1 MVTYYCVVC
10 RKLWKKPNYS
20 PVKEMGCVVMLKP
33 NRFTEPLCW
42 NSYNILDIIAQNG
55 FIIPLLPFIQF
66 WKKWRQFTIFLL
78 HCCQGIF
85 CQNTKILVFVWGQ
98 LSNRKMDSWN
108 LKVRLLFQV
117 IGFGHRINLYFSYIM
132 LTWNR
137 GEFHSC
143 LLFT

>member
-1 MVTYYCVVC
+1 
-10 RKLWKKPNYS
+10 
-20 PVKEMGCVVMLKP
+20 MLKP

-42 NSYNILDIIAQNG
+42 NYNILDIIAQNG

-66 WKKWRQFTIFLL
+66 WKKWRQFTISLL

-108 LKVRLLFQV
+108 PKARLLFQV
-117 IGFGHRINLYFSYIM
+117 IGFGHLINLYFSYIM
-132 LTWNR
+132 LTWN
-137 GEFHSC
+137 GEPHSC
-143 LLFT
+143 LHIYNFLENTKYTNLISTFVVQKYLITMI

>member
-1 MVTYYCVVC
+1 MWFVGNYKKT
-10 RKLWKKPNYS
+10 KLYS
-20 PVKEMGCVVMLKP
+20 PVQEMSCVVMLKP
-33 NRFTEPLCW
+33 NRFTGPLCW
-42 NSYNILDIIAQNG
+42 NYNILDIIAQNG
-55 FIIPLLPFIQF
+55 FIITIIAVYPIL
-66 WKKWRQFTIFLL
+66 KKRRQFTIFLL

-137 GEFHSC
+137 GEFLSC

>member
-1 MVTYYCVVC
+1 MWFVGNYEKNQIIHLSKKWVV
-10 RKLWKKPNYS
+10 W
-20 PVKEMGCVVMLKP
+20 
-33 NRFTEPLCW
+33 LCW
-42 NSYNILDIIAQNG
+42 NQIDLQKPLYWNYNILDIIAQNG